1 MRMTNLTME
10 RNLLFNLS
18 ASEERLQKLQDMATS
33 GMKFQKPQDDPVGVQ
48 RSMSLRNDRV
58 RNDQYLKNLSRSKS
72 WMEYTEQAL
81 SELTATLGRAQELGL
96 GGINGTTPQHARDA
110 IAEEVRQL
118 REEVNSLAGR
128 TMEGRT
134 VLTGTM
140 PTWKVGDNLTMT
152 TEDLTGLLA
161 DASTFLSNLE
171 DGLRG
176 VGGQDARVAMTNLES
191 TGDKVLARR
200 ATNGARVT
208 RVETLETKL
217 TSLDIEYRRL
227 LSDVEDIDITEVIV
241 KLKSAEVAF
250 QAALGAGAKLIQPSL
265 LDYLK

>member
-10 RNLLFNLS
+10 RNLLHNIG
-18 ASEERLQKLQDMATS
+18 ASEERLQKLQDMASS

-48 RSMSLRNDRV
+48 RSMSLRNERV
-58 RNDQYLKNLSRSKS
+58 RNEQYLQNLSRAKS

-81 SELTATLGRAQELGL
+81 SELTGSLNRANELALTGV
-96 GGINGTTPQHARDA
+96 NGTTPQDAKNA
-110 IAEEVRQL
+110 IAAEVHQL
-118 REEVNSLAGR
+118 REEVLSLAGR

-140 PTWKVGDNLTMT
+140 PTWKVG
-152 TEDLTGLLA
+152 EDLTITSDDLTTLLDEA
-161 DASTFLSNLE
+161 ALYLQNLE

-176 VGGQDARVAMTNLES
+176 LGGQDPKVAMTNLDM
-191 TGDKVLARR
+191 TADKALAQR
-200 ATNGARVT
+200 ATNGARVA

-217 TSLDIEYRRL
+217 TSLDIEYKRL
-227 LSDVEDIDITEVIV
+227 ISDVEDIDITEVIV
-241 KLKSAEVAF
+241 KLKGAEAAY
-250 QAALGAGAKLIQPSL
+250 QAALGAGARLLQPSL